1 MVVISEKGG
10 KGTSIPNIWRDAKQ
24 DHKKKLSKST
34 PFPNAEEAKGNH
46 GVDPPIP
53 PPSTPSLTTQST
65 SSSSTTDHGRR
76 LGIPESPYKFR
87 SFPLPPSSGLQL
99 RKCEGRNRP
108 NFRSFSSLSSLSSSI
123 PEMEMRKIA
132 CVVLV
137 ATAAAATTALAA
149 EAPAPGPAASA
160 SFAVT
165 PAAGAAIGASLL
177 SFFAFF
183 LQ

>member
-1 MVVISEKGG
+1 MCISHIREGRQAKAHPFQTFGA
-10 KGTSIPNIWRDAKQ
+10 TPNKITKKNSQNQRRFQMQKQ
-24 DHKKKLSKST
+24 PKATMAWIH
-34 PFPNAEEAKGNH
+34 
-46 GVDPPIP
+46 
-53 PPSTPSLTTQST
+53 PSLLLPEHLL
-65 SSSSTTDHGRR
+65 DHGSWKASWDPR
-76 LGIPESPYKFR
+76 IPYKFR

-137 ATAAAATTALAA
+137 ATAAVATTALAA

-165 PAAGAAIGASLL
+165 PAAGAAIGASLF